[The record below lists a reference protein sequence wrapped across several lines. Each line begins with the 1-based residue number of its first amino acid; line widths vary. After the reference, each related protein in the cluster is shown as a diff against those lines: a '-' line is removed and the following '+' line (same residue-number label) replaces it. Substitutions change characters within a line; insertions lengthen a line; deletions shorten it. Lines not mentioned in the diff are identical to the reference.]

1 VSVPARDVRRRLS
14 LCADHPDGP
23 KADRDRADRYK
34 VPDPVGPPPAPTYS
48 RLLVWYTTGVTLLA
62 VPVTIVAIW
71 LVAMS
76 HLRSHVLAGVAVFAV
91 AAVVAEALPVPLDDT
106 GTRSISLAFIFL
118 LASQILFGWWYA
130 VLAAIAAMGFNEVR
144 NRVDPRRGSF
154 NVAVYAIATFV
165 SALPSYLL
173 GWDGRVLASTDSNR
187 LSLLA
192 LVGGV
197 CFVTSN
203 VALTAVAVSLAR
215 RVTVR
220 SVLADFLRSAGPA
233 FGIMALISAL
243 ATSLWRISPPLEFL
257 LGGPLLSLGM
267 YQRYAY
273 RSALAMRDAG
283 TDALTHLRNHRAFQA
298 DLQAELDESGARVTL
313 AMLDLDDFK
322 SINDRFGH
330 PVGDE
335 VLKKLATVLLGEI
348 GDAHAYRVGG
358 EEFAIVLPA
367 CGADAAREKL
377 EALHARLR
385 TTPFP
390 HGEHVSV
397 SLGIAVYPAMATS
410 RDELQRIADRAL
422 YWAKNHGKARSCVY
436 SKSVERVRSQASIA
450 KHAERIARMRA
461 AENLIHFVEAKDT
474 YTGEHSQAVSRYV
487 EAIGHILR
495 KAGKLD
501 EKETLMLQE
510 HAEIGYQLLQGA
522 DVVPID
528 EWIRHHHESWD
539 GSGYPHGLRGEDI
552 PLGSRIILVADAFDA
567 MTSDRIYRSS
577 ASVTSAIAELRRC
590 SWVQFDARVVA
601 ALESYVTRTELKAT
615 A

>member
-1 VSVPARDVRRRLS
+1 
-14 LCADHPDGP
+14 
-23 KADRDRADRYK
+23 
-34 VPDPVGPPPAPTYS
+34 VPDPVGSPAAPAYS
-48 RLLVWYTTGVTLLA
+48 RLLVWYTTAVTLLA
-62 VPVTIVAIW
+62 IPITLAAVGIVAMEPVR
-71 LVAMS
+71 L
-76 HLRSHVLAGVAVFAV
+76 HLLAGVAVFAV

-118 LASQILFGWWYA
+118 LAAQVLFGWWYA
-130 VLAAIAAMGFNEVR
+130 VLVALAAMGFNELR
-144 NRVDPRRGSF
+144 SRVDPRRGSF
-154 NVAVYAIATFV
+154 NVAVYAIATFA
-165 SALPSYLL
+165 SALPSHLI
-173 GWDGRVLASTDSNR
+173 GWDGRLLASTDSNR

-192 LVGGV
+192 LVSGV
-197 CFVTSN
+197 CFVTFN
-203 VALTAVAVSLAR
+203 VMLTAVAVALAR
-215 RVTVR
+215 RVTMC
-220 SVLADFLRSAGPA
+220 SVLVDFLRSAGPA

-298 DLQAELDESGARVTL
+298 DLQAELDEPDALVAL

-335 VLKKLATVLLGEI
+335 VLKKLATVLAAEL
-348 GDAHAYRVGG
+348 GDAHPYRVGG
-358 EEFAIVLPA
+358 EEFAIVLPN
-367 CGADAAREKL
+367 CGAEQARDKL
-377 EALHARLR
+377 EGLHKRLVE
-385 TTPFP
+385 TPFP
-390 HGEHVSV
+390 HGDRVTISV
-397 SLGIAVYPAMATS
+397 GIAVYPRMAGD

-436 SKSVERVRSQASIA
+436 SKSVEHVRSRGSIA
-450 KHAERIARMRA
+450 AQAERMARMRA

-487 EAIGHILR
+487 EAIGRELALDAQTVEHLRLAGLLHDLGKIAIPDHILR
-495 KAGKLD
+495 KSGTLD
-501 EKETLMLQE
+501 EEETMMLQE
-510 HAEIGYQLLQGA
+510 HAEIGYRLLQGA
-522 DVVPID
+522 DVAPID

-539 GSGYPHGLRGEDI
+539 GTGYPQGLRGDAI

-567 MTSDRIYRSS
+567 MTSDRVYRSS
-577 ASVTSAIAELRRC
+577 GSVSAAIAELRRC

-601 ALESYVTRTELKAT
+601 ALESYVARDELKAT